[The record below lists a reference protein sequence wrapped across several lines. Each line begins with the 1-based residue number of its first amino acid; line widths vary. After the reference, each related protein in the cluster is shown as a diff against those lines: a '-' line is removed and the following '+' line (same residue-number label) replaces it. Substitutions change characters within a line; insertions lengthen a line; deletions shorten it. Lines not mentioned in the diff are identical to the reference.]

1 MYTDF
6 QTIKNFID
14 ASNAT
19 NSNTDKINVLKDF
32 SRYEVIQKALNYT
45 YNTFKQY
52 GVTSKNCKKN
62 ADLLGH
68 PNTYNDFFLLLD
80 DLNDRVATGHNAI
93 ANVNRFVKENIVF
106 EDVIWS
112 IIDRNLKTRSTAST
126 INKVIPGLIPTFDV
140 ALAEAYNDKTKKKID
155 WNEGW
160 YVSRKLDGVRCIC
173 KVDANS
179 NARFYSRSGKEFFT
193 LQKIAD
199 VIKVTGIKN
208 VVLDGEV
215 CILDKKGDEDFQGII
230 KEIKRKNH
238 TIDFP
243 RLIAFDILTPE
254 NFEQKT
260 SRNVFSK
267 RYEALDA
274 FMDIYG
280 KDLNNYV
287 SMIQQTIVEDD
298 EQLEEHIKDAADG
311 GWEGLMLRKNTIY
324 KGKRSSD
331 ILKVK
336 SFVDAEYVVVAVENS
351 INRVIV
357 EGKEIEEEMLKNVVI
372 EHKGFKVDV
381 GSGFSQEQ
389 RRHYFKNPEEIIG
402 KTITVQYFEE
412 TKNQDGGISL
422 RFPVIK
428 GIYNNKRD
436 F

>member
-1 MYTDF
+1 MTDF
-6 QTIKNFID
+6 KLIYDFISE
-14 ASNAT
+14 SNST
-19 NSNTDKINVLKDF
+19 NSNTDKLEVLKKY
-32 SRYEVIQKALNYT
+32 SKYGVIKSTLFYT
-45 YNTFKQY
+45 YNTYFQY
-52 GVTSKNCKKN
+52 GVTSKNCKKKAELMGDPN
-62 ADLLGH
+62 VYVDL
-68 PNTYNDFFLLLD
+68 FSLLD
-80 DLNDRVATGHNAI
+80 DLNNRVITGHSAI
-93 ANVNRFVKENIVF
+93 ASVNRYVSENKAF
-106 EDVIWS
+106 EDIIWNV
-112 IIDRNLKTRSTAST
+112 IDRNLKTRSTAT
-126 INKVIPGLIPTFDV
+126 MINKVVPGLIPTFDV
-140 ALAEAYNDKTKKKID
+140 ALAEAYNEKTKKKVNWED
-155 WNEGW
+155 GW

-173 KVDANS
+173 RVDGNS

-199 VIKVTGIKN
+199 AIKNVGIKN

-243 RLIAFDILTPE
+243 RLIAFDILMPE
-254 NFEQKT
+254 NFDNKT

-280 KDLNNYV
+280 RDLNNYV
-287 SMIQQTIVEDD
+287 SMVQQTIVEDD
-298 EQLEEHIKDAADG
+298 EQLEDHIKDATEG
-311 GWEGLMLRKNTIY
+311 GWEGLMLRKNTTY

-336 SFVDAEYVVVAVENS
+336 SFIDAEYVVVAVENS

-357 EGKEIEEEMLKNVVI
+357 EGKEVEEEMLKNVVI